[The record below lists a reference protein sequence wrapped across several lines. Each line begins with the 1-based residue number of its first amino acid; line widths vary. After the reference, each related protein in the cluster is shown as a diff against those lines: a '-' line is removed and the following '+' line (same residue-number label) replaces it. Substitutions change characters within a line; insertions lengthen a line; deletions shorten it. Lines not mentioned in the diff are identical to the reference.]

1 MHHNRTWPL
10 DLILLRTQR
19 NRILPVTGGVFELK
33 AIFDTTTSTSL
44 TWTES
49 SPKPDTY
56 RIERSTDGI
65 SFSTV
70 TSAAA
75 DVFSYTD
82 TGRTES
88 TEYYYRIIPVLN
100 AADQPA
106 SNIASTWTVP
116 ATPTGLTATAI
127 SSTQIN
133 LAWSDVSTGN
143 TAQSIQRR
151 SPAGSGSYSF
161 IASVGATA
169 TSYSDTG
176 LTLATQYEYQVAAT
190 NPATQSAWS
199 TAANATTTGGGPPA
213 SSWTLDFSTG
223 EPWSNGT
230 NYVFSS
236 TASTTRTYVNSSGYV
251 APCVA
256 NRWTNSE
263 VIASWPTVTITNC
276 NTAANSTTA
285 PDGTTTADTVSATTT
300 SASHWVRG
308 QAAGAAAVS
317 GANCTWSVYL
327 KAGGGVGATYGLIAV
342 ESSGTPDRTT
352 RVIYDLTTGARTQE
366 LSSNSPTGV
375 ESPAQAENCG
385 NGWWRVWLRQDIN
398 GTSHQRCF
406 VGLTNVSTSATLFPT
421 FAGAASDAD
430 FIYVWGAQY
439 VIGSAALP
447 YSATTT
453 SSNGIPRLTHNSSG
467 SRLGLLVE
475 GQRANLLQRSEEFDN
490 AYWSKDGILAF
501 GSGSTANAATAPDNT
516 TTADLCTESSANAG
530 HSLNSTTVNANRSGG
545 VTCSVYAK
553 KPSSNG
559 RNHVSIGGQFTTLTN
574 VHGIVIFDLTNG
586 QYVAQSG
593 FTALTLTSYG
603 SEDVGNGWYRFWIVV
618 TEGGAGTSAFS
629 FRPGPAISTATSS
642 YGRPLYAGN
651 GTDGVLLWGAQ
662 VENAAT
668 PSSYI
673 PTTTAS
679 ITRQADIAYVETAD
693 VTNWG
698 RPGSFVVEYYKP
710 LEQSGGVV
718 VADDDGA
725 GNAGRLGVE
734 YSAGGPRIVYGTS
747 SAGAGG
753 TDSAGL
759 NKIGWAWDGSGAATR
774 SALNGSALDTSLA
787 TSFDPTLTDGINLGG
802 NIDWTSLPLTVSGQ
816 PNVVIRKVR
825 FWNSQLSAADLNTLT
840 T

>member
-33 AIFDTTTSTSL
+33 AAPDTTISTSL
-44 TWTES
+44 TWTEA

-70 TSAAA
+70 TSAGA
-75 DVFSYTD
+75 DIFSYTD

-88 TEYYYRIIPVLN
+88 TEYYYRIVPVLDGV
-100 AADQPA
+100 DQPA
-106 SNIASTWTVP
+106 SNVASTWTVP
-116 ATPTGLTATAI
+116 STPTSLTATAI

-133 LAWSDVSTGN
+133 LAWTDVSTGN

-161 IASVGATA
+161 IASVGATE
-169 TSYSDTG
+169 TSYNDTG
-176 LTLATQYEYQVAAT
+176 LTVATQYEYQVAAT

-199 TAANATTTGGGPPA
+199 TAANATTTGGGPPSA
-213 SSWTLDFSTG
+213 SWTLDFSSG
-223 EPWSNGT
+223 EPWANGT

-236 TASTTRTYVNSSGYV
+236 TASTSRTFVNSSGYV

-256 NRWTNSE
+256 NLWTNSE
-263 VIASWPTVTITNC
+263 VIASWPAVTINNC
-276 NTAANSTTA
+276 NTAANSTAA

-300 SASHWVRG
+300 NAFHAVRG
-308 QAAGAAAVS
+308 QAAGTASIS
-317 GANCTWSVYL
+317 GANHTWSVYL
-327 KAGGGVGATYGLIAV
+327 KAGGGVGATYGYIAV

-398 GTSHQRCF
+398 GTARQRCF
-406 VGLTNVSTSATLFPT
+406 VGLTNVSTSTSLFPA

-439 VIGSAALP
+439 VIGSAPLP
-447 YSATTT
+447 YSATTS

-475 GQRANLLQRSEEFDN
+475 GSATNLAQYSEDFAN
-490 AYWSKDGILAF
+490 AYWTKSSVTIDDNGGSFWTSPANASDAVLLEQVSGLNVHNILRQFTSVTNNCFSIFAKKQTTSGVGRYVYIVLRGAGSDYASAVFDLDAGTVSQSSNVGSTWSSVGDGI
-501 GSGSTANAATAPDNT
+501 
-516 TTADLCTESSANAG
+516 
-530 HSLNSTTVNANRSGG
+530 
-545 VTCSVYAK
+545 
-553 KPSSNG
+553 
-559 RNHVSIGGQFTTLTN
+559 
-574 VHGIVIFDLTNG
+574 
-586 QYVAQSG
+586 
-593 FTALTLTSYG
+593 
-603 SEDVGNGWYRFWIVV
+603 EDYGNGWYRCHIRA
-618 TEGGAGTSAFS
+618 TRTSATTNVYVGLANS
-629 FRPGPAISTATSS
+629 GTPTMSNSGQS
-642 YGRPLYAGN
+642 YNAAN
-651 GTDGVLLWGAQ
+651 STDGVYIWGAMY
-662 VENAAT
+662 EARNGPPTSYIET
-668 PSSYI
+668 PSN
-673 PTTTAS
+673 AS
-679 ITRQADIAYVETAD
+679 VTRSADIAYVETAD

-747 SAGAGG
+747 GSGSGG
-753 TDSAGL
+753 TDTAGL
-759 NKIGWAWDGSGAATR
+759 NKVGWAWDGSGAATR

-802 NIDWTSLPLTVSGQ
+802 NIDWTTLPLTVSGQ
-816 PNVVIRKVR
+816 PNVVIRRVR